1 MKQNR
6 RPIGMSSRYSRPS
19 RARGLKPQLIGE
31 GVDWVL
37 FASITG
43 AWIETITRYQNHL

>member
-19 RARGLKPQLIGE
+19 RARGLKPRPVRQEMSLNIRVHHGR
-31 GVDWVL
+31 VD
-37 FASITG
+37 
-43 AWIETITRYQNHL
+43 